1 MSRNERLLYG
11 ADLLDE
17 TTVLPRRRRQFEGP
31 FRRSLAGPHQQHGPD
46 AGQRSQEVQL
56 PAEALQPGAQGPV
69 QERFGLLRELAQL
82 LREEPEIGHRRDAG
96 ARLQRDVDRRRRL
109 RSDVLRQRLQNGGE
123 GGGRALRLHFPLVLR
138 SQVQSLPDQ
147 ENHPHLSIG
156 TDSYRIKVTKPT
168 TNLKGISGTYHKP
181 LPFQL
186 QKSEDINTQDNQPI
200 NQQPPAES
208 DRLYTTNTAN
218 QILPPLLFFSVL
230 ELNYPIATHNFHHK
244 RKQENSFDCCYINT
258 MCLEKRKNEK
268 IQLCACVCDNPT
280 GVYSSL
286 SFLQLSFFSF
296 LFVFPRIILLI
307 FTTTNYSTIISVTL

>member
-1 MSRNERLLYG
+1 MKTL
-11 ADLLDE
+11 E
-17 TTVLPRRRRQFEGP
+17 TP
-31 FRRSLAGPHQQHGPD
+31 
-46 AGQRSQEVQL
+46 QE
-56 PAEALQPGAQGPV
+56 
-69 QERFGLLRELAQL
+69 
-82 LREEPEIGHRRDAG
+82 
-96 ARLQRDVDRRRRL
+96 
-109 RSDVLRQRLQNGGE
+109 
-123 GGGRALRLHFPLVLR
+123 
-138 SQVQSLPDQ
+138 
-147 ENHPHLSIG
+147 
-156 TDSYRIKVTKPT
+156 
-168 TNLKGISGTYHKP
+168 
-181 LPFQL
+181 
-186 QKSEDINTQDNQPI
+186 NQPI
-200 NQQPPAES
+200 NQQPPAEY